1 MGINENITGCY
12 DNMGATTVIL
22 GNNRRMFMIEFL
34 QMKDGHAELREL
46 VEYIAE
52 REGATDRKHRK
63 SVYVSLVQTHIPKL
77 EREGVI
83 TFRRGVV
90 TLLKI
95 PDDVTVYMEVV
106 NKHDISWSIFY
117 MGTSIIFIVAGWYLR
132 SLPLLI
138 ASVVYLTISI
148 VHRMRVRRLI

>member
-1 MGINENITGCY
+1 
-12 DNMGATTVIL
+12 MGATTTIL
-22 GNNRRMFMIEFL
+22 GNDRRMLMIEYL
-34 QMKDGHAELREL
+34 KEKDGRVELREL

-52 REGATDRKHRK
+52 REGDTDRKHRK

-83 TFRRGVV
+83 TFNHGVV

-106 NKHDISWSIFY
+106 NKHDISWSTFY
-117 MGTSIIFIVAGWYLR
+117 MGTSIIFIIAGWYLD
-132 SLPLLI
+132 SMPLLL
-138 ASVVYLTISI
+138 AAMVYLLISL
-148 VHRMRVRRLI
+148 VHHNRIKRLF

>member
-1 MGINENITGCY
+1 MGTSS
-12 DNMGATTVIL
+12 TIL
-22 GNNRRMFMIEFL
+22 GNDRRMLMIEYL
-34 QMKDGHAELREL
+34 RERKGKAELREL

-83 TFRRGVV
+83 TFRHGVV

-95 PDDVTVYMEVV
+95 PEDVTVYMEVV
-106 NKHDISWSIFY
+106 NKHDISWSTFY
-117 MGTSIIFIVAGWYLR
+117 MGTSIIFIIAGWYLN
-132 SLPLLI
+132 SMPLIL
-138 ASVVYLTISI
+138 ASMVYLVISLAHKKGI
-148 VHRMRVRRLI
+148 KRLF

>member
-1 MGINENITGCY
+1 
-12 DNMGATTVIL
+12 MGATTTIL
-22 GNNRRMFMIEFL
+22 GNDRRMLMIEYL
-34 QMKDGHAELREL
+34 KEKEGQAELREL

-52 REGATDRKHRK
+52 REGDTDRKHRK

-83 TFRRGVV
+83 TFNHGIV

-106 NKHDISWSIFY
+106 NKHDISWSTFY
-117 MGTSIIFIVAGWYLR
+117 MGTSLIFIIAGWYLG
-132 SLPLLI
+132 SMPLLLAAI
-138 ASVVYLTISI
+138 VYLVISLI
-148 VHRMRVRRLI
+148 HHNRVKRLF

>member
-1 MGINENITGCY
+1 
-12 DNMGATTVIL
+12 MGATTAIL
-22 GNNRRMFMIEFL
+22 GNDRRMLMIEYL
-34 QMKDGHAELREL
+34 KEKKGRAELREL

-52 REGATDRKHRK
+52 REGDTNRKHRK

-83 TFRRGVV
+83 TFNHGVV

-106 NKHDISWSIFY
+106 NKHDISWSTFY
-117 MGTSIIFIVAGWYLR
+117 MGTSIIFIIAGWYLG
-132 SLPLLI
+132 SMPLLF
-138 ASVVYLTISI
+138 ASIVYLAISLI
-148 VHRMRVRRLI
+148 HHKRVKRLV

>member
-1 MGINENITGCY
+1 
-12 DNMGATTVIL
+12 MGATTAIL
-22 GNNRRMFMIEFL
+22 GNDRRMLMIEFL
-34 QMKDGHAELREL
+34 QQREGHAELREL

-52 REGATDRKHRK
+52 KEGSTDRKHRK

-83 TFRRGVV
+83 TFSHGVV

-106 NKHDISWSIFY
+106 SRHDISWSAFY
-117 MGTSIIFIVAGWYLR
+117 MGTSIIFIIAGWYLG
-132 SLPLLI
+132 SMPLLL
-138 ASVVYLTISI
+138 AALVYLAISL
-148 VHRMRVRRLI
+148 VHHKRVKRLF